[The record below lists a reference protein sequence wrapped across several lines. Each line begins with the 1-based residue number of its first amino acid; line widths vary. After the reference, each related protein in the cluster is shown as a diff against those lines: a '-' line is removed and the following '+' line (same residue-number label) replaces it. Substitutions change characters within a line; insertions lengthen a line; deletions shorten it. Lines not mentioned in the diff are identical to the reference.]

1 MAPRRR
7 ALEQVGDGLYAYLQP
22 GGGWGWSNAGL
33 IVDGGETLLVDTL
46 FDLRLTGEMLDAIR
60 RSVPQADRID
70 VLVNTHA
77 NGDHTFG
84 NQLLGGTRVV
94 ASAATAAE
102 MTDAPPAALAGL
114 KANAA
119 ELGRTG
125 DFLVD
130 CFGEFEFEGIE
141 LRVPDETFAGE
152 LTLTVGAKD
161 VQLLEVGPA
170 HTRGDT
176 LVLVPGD
183 RVVYSGDILFNESHP
198 VVWAGPIGNW
208 IDACD
213 RILALDVEVVVPG
226 HGELAGKHEVE
237 ELKAYLEYVLDE
249 AGRCHDAGLPL
260 VESAREIGRD
270 RWASWGEPE
279 RLVVNVA
286 AAYRE
291 LGAEVP
297 SGTLPLFAL
306 MAELAGA

>member
-1 MAPRRR
+1 VPPSRRG
-7 ALEQVGDGLYAYLQP
+7 LEEIGDGLYAYLQP

-33 IVDGGETLLVDTL
+33 VVGSGATMLVDTL
-46 FDLRLTGEMLDAIR
+46 FDLRLTREMLDEIR
-60 RSVPQADRID
+60 RSVPAAAEVD

-84 NQLLGGTRVV
+84 NQLLGGARIV

-102 MTDAPPAALAGL
+102 MVEAPPSALAGL
-114 KANAA
+114 KAGAA

-125 DFLVD
+125 EFGVE

-141 LRVPDETFAGE
+141 LRGPDETFTGE
-152 LTLTVGAKD
+152 LGLVVGDKH

-176 LVLVPGD
+176 LVLVPEAK
-183 RVVYSGDILFNESHP
+183 VVYSGDILFNQSHP

-226 HGELAGKHEVE
+226 HGELADKHAVE
-237 ELKAYLEYVLDE
+237 ELKAYLEYVLGE
-249 AGRCHDAGLPL
+249 SRARHDRGMPL
-260 VESAREIGRD
+260 LAAARDMSLD

-279 RLVVNVA
+279 RIVVNVA
-286 AAYRE
+286 SAYRE

-306 MAELAGA
+306 MAEW